1 MSKKKGLIRNVLVL
15 GIIILLMGIA
25 VQPGTATVQNDL
37 NFKDKKDILFQTI
50 IDIANNKDFKNL
62 ICNENNNDFYFEF
75 DYNLRKDF
83 RDIFFN
89 NLGLFSQLLF
99 TKTSLTHNK
108 LDLAYEKGSE
118 LLNNIGEDK
127 ALELVESIKITNP
140 RISNGISD
148 ILEENEEIKIKI
160 EELKMM
166 NREIKPTSPTQINP
180 IICGI
185 LLMLTFTFAIPMVS
199 ICVIILTLSTR
210 PILGPFFVVLLGIF
224 SANLALF
231 LSLVKTF
238 CT

>member
-1 MSKKKGLIRNVLVL
+1 M
-15 GIIILLMGIA
+15 
-25 VQPGTATVQNDL
+25 D
-37 NFKDKKDILFQTI
+37 
-50 IDIANNKDFKNL
+50 
-62 ICNENNNDFYFEF
+62 
-75 DYNLRKDF
+75 
-83 RDIFFN
+83 
-89 NLGLFSQLLF
+89 
-99 TKTSLTHNK
+99 
-108 LDLAYEKGSE
+108 
-118 LLNNIGEDK
+118 
-127 ALELVESIKITNP
+127 
-140 RISNGISD
+140 
-148 ILEENEEIKIKI
+148 EEIKIKI

>member
-1 MSKKKGLIRNVLVL
+1 MSKKKDLIRNVLVL

-37 NFKDKKDILFQTI
+37 NFNNKKDTLFQTI
-50 IDIANNKDFKNL
+50 IDITNNKDFNNL
-62 ICNENNNDFYFEF
+62 INSENSNDFYFEF

-83 RDIFFN
+83 RDIFFE
-89 NLGLFSQLLF
+89 NLGFFSSLLF
-99 TKTSLTHNK
+99 TKTSLTHNQ
-108 LDLAYEKGSE
+108 LESAYEKGSE
-118 LLNNIGEDK
+118 LINTIGEDK
-127 ALELVESIKITNP
+127 ALELVDSIKIKNP
-140 RISNGISD
+140 KLSNGISD
-148 ILEENEEIKIKI
+148 ILEENEEIRNKI
-160 EELKMM
+160 EEIKMM
-166 NREIKPTSPTQINP
+166 NREIKPTSPSDINP

-210 PILGPFFVVLLGIF
+210 PLLGPFFVLLLGLF

-231 LSLVKTF
+231 LTLVKTF